1 MNNFKVVGLGPGNL
15 DYLTVIGKKV
25 IEKAE
30 VVIGGKRQLEDV
42 RSLNKGAIFKELKKL
57 DEILE
62 FLNKN
67 QKKNIVFVVSG
78 DSGYYSLLNFL
89 KRKTDYEFDVFPGIS
104 SYQYFFAKLQ
114 MCWENFKL
122 LSVHGREIDI
132 YKELLE
138 SKNGIT
144 LLTDDKNNPI
154 KICEELISK
163 GVKGVEV
170 FIGEDLSYKNE
181 CITSFK
187 IEDYKNYIK
196 NYEMNVVILKKE

>member
-163 GVKGVEV
+163 EVNGVEV
-170 FIGEDLSYKNE
+170 FIGENLSYKNE